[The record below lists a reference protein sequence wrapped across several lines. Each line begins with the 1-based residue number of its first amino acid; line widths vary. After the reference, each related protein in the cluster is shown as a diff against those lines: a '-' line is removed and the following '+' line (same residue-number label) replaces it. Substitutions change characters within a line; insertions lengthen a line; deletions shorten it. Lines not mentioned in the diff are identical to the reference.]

1 MPPAKIRAAL
11 WEIDDEVLD
20 VDQLSM
26 VSRMLPTHD
35 EVSSPVVTILLADA
49 LFQIEKINRFDG
61 DRAKLAKP
69 EQFLIEVYRI
79 SITYCSLL

>member
-35 EVSSPVVTILLADA
+35 EVCLTFLTILQADA
-49 LFQIEKINRFDG
+49 LVQAEKINRFDG

-69 EQFLIEVYRI
+69 EHFLIEVYRI
-79 SITYCSLL
+79 PSTTCSL